1 MPEVYNGQLPANPV
15 QKAVIDIGS
24 NTVRLVIF
32 AGDPR
37 VPTVVLNEKVQA
49 RLGKGVA
56 NDGKLSGRSMET
68 ALLALRRYAL
78 ILDARQ
84 ISEVHTV
91 ATAAVRD
98 ARNGPDFLARVEEL
112 GLKPRLLSGENE
124 ALTSALGVA
133 GAFPGARG
141 VVADLGGGSLEL
153 VHINGWVREHSSSLP
168 LGTLRLPGL
177 RKAASQRFWRETEQ
191 MITSAESICLPGEA
205 LYLVGGSFR
214 ALARYYL
221 HLTGSVLDDPHG
233 FEVDAGAIRKLCNAL
248 QRSQPTGEVP
258 GISATRFGVLSDTAA
273 LLSALIQATQAERL
287 VFSGW
292 GLREGVILENLSDEQ
307 RERDPLSSCARAFA
321 QQWSAS
327 DLLADRTAEW
337 IASATQ
343 GKGHESLIAAAISLG
358 LALRMVEPNLRS
370 ATAINWALHKRWIGL
385 NGTGRAMLAT
395 CLLASVNRSL
405 PAELRKLANE
415 QQIHT
420 AIAWGIAMRLGWR
433 LTGFAPSLL
442 QEVTLELGDSELVL
456 LVKSGRDALVS
467 QSSQRD
473 LKELAAHLGVK
484 SRLLSDK

>member
-1 MPEVYNGQLPANPV
+1 LPEVHNGQLPANPV
-15 QKAVIDIGS
+15 QQAVIDIGS

-112 GLKPRLLSGENE
+112 GLKPRLLSGEDE

-153 VHINGWVREHSSSLP
+153 VHINGWVREHGSSLP

-177 RKAASQRFWRETEQ
+177 RKTASQRFGRETEQ
-191 MITSAESICLPGEA
+191 MIASAGSICQPGEA

-248 QRSQPTGEVP
+248 QRGQPTGPVP
-258 GISATRFGVLSDTAA
+258 GISAARFSVLSDTAA

-321 QQWSAS
+321 RQWGAS

-337 IASATQ
+337 IASATLTE
-343 GKGHESLIAAAISLG
+343 GHQSLIAAAVSLG
-358 LALRMVEPNLRS
+358 LALRIVEPNLRS

-385 NGTGRAMLAT
+385 NGTGRAMLAA

-405 PAELRKLANE
+405 PADLRKLAKHE
-415 QQIHT
+415 EIHT
-420 AIAWGIAMRLGWR
+420 AVAWGMAMRLCWR
-433 LTGFAPSLL
+433 LSGFAPSLL
-442 QEVTLELGDSELVL
+442 HQAQLQLDRTEVVL
-456 LVKSGRDALVS
+456 LLKDGSEALVS
-467 QSSQRD
+467 EATGKDLSQ
-473 LKELAAHLGVK
+473 LAVHLGVK
-484 SRLLSDK
+484 SSIRPA

>member
-1 MPEVYNGQLPANPV
+1 MPEVHNGQLPANPV
-15 QKAVIDIGS
+15 QQAVIDIGS

-68 ALLALRRYAL
+68 ALLALCRYAL

-112 GLKPRLLSGENE
+112 GLKPRLLSGEDE

-153 VHINGWVREHSSSLP
+153 VHINGWVREHGSSLP

-177 RKAASQRFWRETEQ
+177 RKTASQRFGRETEQ
-191 MITSAESICLPGEA
+191 MIASAGSICQPGEA

-248 QRSQPTGEVP
+248 QRGQPTGPVP
-258 GISATRFGVLSDTAA
+258 GISAARFSVLSDTAA

-321 QQWSAS
+321 RQWGAS
-327 DLLADRTAEW
+327 DLLVDRTAEW
-337 IASATQ
+337 IASATTE
-343 GKGHESLIAAAISLG
+343 GHQSLIAAAVSLG
-358 LALRMVEPNLRS
+358 LALRIVEPNLRS

-385 NGTGRAMLAT
+385 NGTGRAMLAA

-405 PAELRKLANE
+405 PADLRKLAKHE
-415 QQIHT
+415 EIHT
-420 AIAWGIAMRLGWR
+420 AVAWGMAMRLCWR
-433 LTGFAPSLL
+433 LSGFAPSLL
-442 QEVTLELGDSELVL
+442 HQAQLQLDRTEVVL
-456 LVKSGRDALVS
+456 LLKDGSEALVS
-467 QSSQRD
+467 EATGKDLSQ
-473 LKELAAHLGVK
+473 LAVHLGVK
-484 SRLLSDK
+484 SSIRQG